1 MPHELF
7 LRKHTKGNKGGKK
20 MVRDPYEDFGQ
31 VYDKEFEERMKRKK
45 AKEREKRIKE
55 NKAKI

>member
-1 MPHELF
+1 MKVAWKKYFIYHLSTMPHELF

-31 VYDKEFEERMKRKK
+31 VYDKEFEERMKRK
-45 AKEREKRIKE
+45 
-55 NKAKI
+55 